1 MTPQDLRI
9 GNRVLYYDKEVTVL
23 ELTERLCRI
32 SHHDGYTWYHNI
44 KPIPLTPEI
53 LERCGFVTTD
63 GLNWNFYLDND
74 TMAEPHTRRHL
85 SWHLN
90 LRELELDMNR
100 LCFFR
105 LYDPSLHQLQNLTFA
120 LTGKELEIK

>member
-9 GNRVLYYDKEVTVL
+9 GNTVLYYGKEVTVL

-53 LERCGFVTTD
+53 LERCGFDSIDRDDNNMNVNYTRTKD
-63 GLNWNFYLDND
+63 PQYWIQEHLDTAQFIFYGKDNSI
-74 TMAEPHTRRHL
+74 EKVIV
-85 SWHLN
+85 N
-90 LRELELDMNR
+90 
-100 LCFFR
+100 
-105 LYDPSLHQLQNLTFA
+105 LHQLQNLVFA
-120 LTGKELEIK
+120 LKGKELEIK